1 MLRSLGPLGAIALL
15 GACAVAPAPILP
27 EEHLARARTDYAQLY
42 KDQAPLAGPLTA
54 SEAVARALK
63 YNYDQQ
69 LASVESALQSSQFDV
84 AVMNML
90 PRLAASAGY
99 NVRNNEN
106 ASSSLSVLTRRQ
118 SLEPSTSQD
127 RNRGTADLTF
137 SWNLL
142 DFGVGYFQARQQ
154 GDRALI
160 AVERR
165 RRVINNIAKEVRS
178 AYWRTATA
186 QRLLPKIDP
195 LLADAEKALKA
206 NAEISRNSLEP
217 VLQTL
222 EYRKNLLQVITQL
235 RRLKSDLSVAKA
247 QLAALVNIPPR
258 TEFTVELPPETP
270 SFPRGLSADL
280 PSLEL
285 IALSQRPELREEA
298 YQERV
303 DRNNL
308 YKEMIRLVPG
318 LSVLGGLN
326 YDSNSYLVNNL
337 WAEAGVRATYNLVN
351 LISGP
356 IAMDAARKQIEVSKV
371 RRLALSVAV
380 LTQVNVSHQQYLRSV
395 ETLDSAQEISQ
406 VEAGIAKAVSDG
418 GLAEA
423 EPEFERI
430 RRGLS
435 AVAAE
440 LDRDRAF
447 TDLQASLANLYT
459 SLGFDPVPAAVETD
473 DLTTLT
479 AVVKRSLDDLDA
491 GRLPDIPHLEPA
503 PDQVPGQPSEPPQAE
518 TPSAPPS
525 EPSTQPQTTPVS

>member
-1 MLRSLGPLGAIALL
+1 MLRSFATFGAVALL
-15 GACAVAPAPILP
+15 GACAIAPAPIQP
-27 EEHLARARTDYAQLY
+27 EEHLARAKADFALLY
-42 KDQAPLAGPLTA
+42 KDQEPLTGPLTA
-54 SEAVARALK
+54 HEAVARALK
-63 YNYDQQ
+63 FNYDQQ
-69 LASVESALQSSQFDV
+69 LASVEAALQSSQFDV

-99 NVRNNEN
+99 NGRNNEA
-106 ASSSLSVLTRRQ
+106 ASSSLSVITRRQ

-127 RNRGTADLTF
+127 RFRSTADLTF

-195 LLADAEKALKA
+195 LLAEAEKALQA
-206 NAEISRNSLEP
+206 NAQISKDSLEP

-258 TEFTVELPPETP
+258 TEFTVVPPPEMP
-270 SFPRGLSADL
+270 PVPRSLSADL

-308 YKEMIRLVPG
+308 YKEMVRMVPG
-318 LSVLGGLN
+318 LSILGGLN
-326 YDSNSYLVNNL
+326 YDSNSFLVNNL

-356 IAMDAARKQIEVSKV
+356 VAIDAAERQIEVSKV

-380 LTQVNVSHQQYLRSV
+380 LTQVNVSYQQYLRAV
-395 ETLDSAQEISQ
+395 ETLDSAQEVAR
-406 VEAGIAKAVSDG
+406 VEAGIARAVANG
-418 GLAEA
+418 GLAQS

-430 RRGLS
+430 RRGLA

-459 SLGFDPVPAAVETD
+459 SLGFDPVPASVETK
-473 DLTTLT
+473 DLKALS
-479 AVVKRSLDDLDA
+479 AVVRDALDNLDA
-491 GRLPDIPHLEPA
+491 GRLPEVPHLDPA
-503 PDQVPGQPSEPPQAE
+503 PEKTSE
-518 TPSAPPS
+518 TPANPDAPPAS
-525 EPSTQPQTTPVS
+525 